1 MSYYISTEKLNTQM
15 KINGEFE
22 KKVIITRNRCDCGES
37 WGFIIENENEQVI
50 VCDACYENAPN
61 KEKYC

>member
-1 MSYYISTEKLNTQM
+1 M

-22 KKVIITRNRCDCGES
+22 KKVIITRNRCACGDT
-37 WGFIIENENEQVI
+37 WGFIIEDENEQVI